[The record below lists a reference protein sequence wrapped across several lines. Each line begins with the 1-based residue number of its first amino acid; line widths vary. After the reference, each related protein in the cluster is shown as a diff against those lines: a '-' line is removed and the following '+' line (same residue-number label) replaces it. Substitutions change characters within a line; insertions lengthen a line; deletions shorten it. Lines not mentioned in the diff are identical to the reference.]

1 MARRHEDRA
10 RGDRFQRGGTGP
22 ARPGSGSGAGAGG
35 GRSDTRRGDTKR
47 DDGNRSGQ
55 RPAHDADDRRKPGR
69 SAGGAAGTGGSRPG
83 NQRSGNQRPGGS
95 RPGGARGGGVDE
107 RFRGPRRPVR
117 TSKRREQGLVVTPAG
132 PPEAGTKD
140 GKVRLNHFLAMSGIC
155 SRRAAD
161 DLIRSGRVELN
172 GELVT
177 ELGVRIDPQQDDV
190 RYDGSRV
197 QPERATY
204 VLFNKPK
211 GVVCTNARHE
221 QKKRVIDFLPTVKGR
236 LFTVGRLDL
245 DSEGLILL
253 TNDGSFALEMTH
265 PRYGVP
271 KLYAVLVRGRIE
283 QRDVDKARGG
293 VWLAEG
299 PTTGMNV
306 KVERTG
312 KDRTYMKVTLR
323 EGKNREIR
331 RVFAK
336 LGYPVIELKRVR
348 IGELNL
354 HGLSPG
360 EWRFLQRHEV
370 DELRTVARTGPGAE
384 DGGGKP

>member
-1 MARRHEDRA
+1 MAKRHEDR
-10 RGDRFQRGGTGP
+10 
-22 ARPGSGSGAGAGG
+22 RPG
-35 GRSDTRRGDTKR
+35 
-47 DDGNRSGQ
+47 Q
-55 RPAHDADDRRKPGR
+55 RAP
-69 SAGGAAGTGGSRPG
+69 
-83 NQRSGNQRPGGS
+83 
-95 RPGGARGGGVDE
+95 RGGGP
-107 RFRGPRRPVR
+107 RGGQGPGRGSSRGPMAARRPEPR
-117 TSKRREQGLVVTPAG
+117 RSKRREQGLVVTPAVA
-132 PPEAGTKD
+132 PGTGTRD

-161 DLIRSGRVELN
+161 GLIAGGRIEVN

-177 ELGVRIDPQQDDV
+177 ELGSRVDPQQDDV
-190 RYDGSRV
+190 RFDGNRV
-197 QPERATY
+197 MPERPVY

-221 QKKRVIDFLPTVKGR
+221 QKKRVIDFLPQVRGR

-271 KLYAVLVRGRIE
+271 KLYSVLLRGRVE
-283 QRDVDKARGG
+283 QRDIDKARGG

-299 PTTGMNV
+299 PTTGMSV
-306 KVERTG
+306 RIEHAG
-312 KDRTYMKVTLR
+312 KEKTHLRVTLR

-336 LGYPVIELKRVR
+336 LGYPVLELKRIR
-348 IGELNL
+348 IGDLNL

-360 EWRFLQRHEV
+360 KWRFLQVHEV
-370 DELRTVARTGPGAE
+370 QHLRDAARESGRVAAGGPSVDEGS
-384 DGGGKP
+384 

>member
-1 MARRHEDRA
+1 
-10 RGDRFQRGGTGP
+10 
-22 ARPGSGSGAGAGG
+22 
-35 GRSDTRRGDTKR
+35 
-47 DDGNRSGQ
+47 
-55 RPAHDADDRRKPGR
+55 
-69 SAGGAAGTGGSRPG
+69 
-83 NQRSGNQRPGGS
+83 
-95 RPGGARGGGVDE
+95 
-107 RFRGPRRPVR
+107 VR
-117 TSKRREQGLVVTPAG
+117 V
-132 PPEAGTKD
+132 
-140 GKVRLNHFLAMSGIC
+140 
-155 SRRAAD
+155 
-161 DLIRSGRVELN
+161 
-172 GELVT
+172 
-177 ELGVRIDPQQDDV
+177 DPQQDDV
-190 RYDGSRV
+190 RFDGNRV

-271 KLYAVLVRGRIE
+271 KLYSVELRGRIE
-283 QRDVDKARGG
+283 QRDIDKARGG

-299 PTTGMNV
+299 PTTGMQV
-306 KVERTG
+306 RVQRTG
-312 KDRTYMKVTLR
+312 KDRTFLKVTLR

-336 LGYPVIELKRVR
+336 LGYPVLELKRIR

-370 DELRTVARTGPGAE
+370 DELRAVARSADKQPEWGDE
-384 DGGGKP
+384 

>member
-1 MARRHEDRA
+1 MARRHEDR
-10 RGDRFQRGGTGP
+10 RPGQRVSRSGGGQ
-22 ARPGSGSGAGAGG
+22 RSGSGSG
-35 GRSDTRRGDTKR
+35 
-47 DDGNRSGQ
+47 
-55 RPAHDADDRRKPGR
+55 PGR
-69 SAGGAAGTGGSRPG
+69 PS
-83 NQRSGNQRPGGS
+83 
-95 RPGGARGGGVDE
+95 
-107 RFRGPRRPVR
+107 GPRRPFGGPR
-117 TSKRREQGLVVTPAG
+117 SEPRRSKRRQQGLVVTPTA
-132 PPEAGTKD
+132 PPGTGVDD
-140 GKVRLNHFLAMSGIC
+140 GRVRLNHFLAMAGVC

-161 DLIRSGRVELN
+161 GLIAEGRVEVN

-177 ELGVRIDPQQDDV
+177 ELGVRVDPKRDDV
-190 RYDGSRV
+190 RFDGNRV
-197 QPERATY
+197 QPERSVY

-221 QKKRVIDFLPTVKGR
+221 QKKRVIDYLPTVRGR

-271 KLYAVLVRGRIE
+271 KLYSVVLRGRV
-283 QRDVDKARGG
+283 QQQDLDKARGG

-299 PTTGMNV
+299 PTAGMNAR
-306 KVERTG
+306 VEHVG
-312 KDRTYMKVTLR
+312 KEKTHLRVTLR

-336 LGYPVIELKRVR
+336 LGHPVLELKRIR

-360 EWRFLQRHEV
+360 EWRFLQIHEV
-370 DELRTVARTGPGAE
+370 QRLREVARSGNVEPTTKGEGE
-384 DGGGKP
+384 

>member
-1 MARRHEDRA
+1 MARRHVDRKP
-10 RGDRFQRGGTGP
+10 GERFQRTGG
-22 ARPGSGSGAGAGG
+22 PGSSRGPRPSG
-35 GRSDTRRGDTKR
+35 
-47 DDGNRSGQ
+47 
-55 RPAHDADDRRKPGR
+55 
-69 SAGGAAGTGGSRPG
+69 
-83 NQRSGNQRPGGS
+83 RPGGD
-95 RPGGARGGGVDE
+95 RPHGGRGFGRGPGGKSPGGKGPGGKGQGGGPG
-107 RFRGPRRPVR
+107 RGPGRDRDRDDRGPSVWRGPQDRPVR
-117 TSKRREQGLVVTPAG
+117 GSKRRQQGLIVTPKGA
-132 PPEAGTKD
+132 PEAGAKD
-140 GKVRLNHFLAMSGIC
+140 GKVRLNHFLAMSGVC

-161 DLIRSGRVELN
+161 ELIATGRVEVN
-172 GELVT
+172 GKLCT
-177 ELGVRIDPQQDDV
+177 ELGTRIDPQTDDV
-190 RYDGSRV
+190 RFDGSRV
-197 QPERATY
+197 QPERQTY

-211 GVVCTNARHE
+211 NVVCTNAKHE
-221 QKKRVIDFLPTVKGR
+221 QKKRVIDFLPSVKGR

-271 KLYAVLVRGRIE
+271 KLYAVLLRGRVE
-283 QRDVDKARGG
+283 QKDIDKARGG

-336 LGYPVIELKRVR
+336 LGYPVIELKRIR

-360 EWRFLQRHEV
+360 EFRFLQKHEV
-370 DELRTVARTGPGAE
+370 EALRATARSGGAE
-384 DGGGKP
+384 TAMMEE

>member
-10 RGDRFQRGGTGP
+10 PRQRFQR
-22 ARPGSGSGAGAGG
+22 
-35 GRSDTRRGDTKR
+35 R
-47 DDGNRSGQ
+47 DDGG
-55 RPAHDADDRRKPGR
+55 P
-69 SAGGAAGTGGSRPG
+69 
-83 NQRSGNQRPGGS
+83 
-95 RPGGARGGGVDE
+95 RGG
-107 RFRGPRRPVR
+107 FRDRDQSARRPPR
-117 TSKRREQGLVVTPAG
+117 TSKRRAAGLVVTPAG
-132 PPEAGTKD
+132 PPTTGATD
-140 GKVRLNHFLAMSGIC
+140 GKVRLNHFLAMSGVC

-161 DLIRSGRVELN
+161 ELIRTGRIEVN

-177 ELGVRIDPQQDDV
+177 ELGVRVDAQQDDV
-190 RYDGSRV
+190 RFDGNRV
-197 QPERATY
+197 QPERPTY

-271 KLYAVLVRGRIE
+271 KLYSVLVRGHIE
-283 QRDVDKARGG
+283 QRDIDKARGG

-299 PTTGMNV
+299 PTAGMNV
-306 KVERTG
+306 KVERAG
-312 KDRTYMKVTLR
+312 RDRTYMKVTLR

-336 LGYPVIELKRVR
+336 LGYPVIDLKRIR

-354 HGLSPG
+354 HGLRAG
-360 EWRFLQRHEV
+360 AWRFLQKHEI
-370 DELRTVARTGPGAE
+370 DELRTLARSSSASTMAIPEG
-384 DGGGKP
+384 DG